1 MLDAIKLP
9 IAALA
14 GAMLMAMPAYLK
26 GRADGRALE
35 AADNAAITQKA
46 IGELSNA
53 ADQARVMRRLCVER
67 GLVWDFGTSV
77 CREG

>member
-1 MLDAIKLP
+1 MFDAIKLP

-14 GAMLMAMPAYLK
+14 GAMLMAAPAYLK

-35 AADNAAITQKA
+35 AAESTAATTRA

-53 ADQARVMRRLCVER
+53 ADQARVMRRLCLER
-67 GLVWDFGTSV
+67 GLMWDFGESV
-77 CREG
+77 CHEG